1 MQYLCPL
8 YPEPCQDLIYQNGVL
23 PLSISFQFNN
33 SRLIHL
39 HTWTIWYFVSTY
51 MHQRSTTYHI
61 TWPHNCAKESF
72 HQLVVKLQSVTRLGT
87 LCIFLHSSGSVWL
100 AGGILVLWWETCIF
114 VQLSCGDKYAHPCVA
129 VTNVHILVLWWQ
141 PYILRTAKPV
151 PTQST
156 ENSPK

>member
-8 YPEPCQDLIYQNGVL
+8 YPESCQDLIYQNGVL

-39 HTWTIWYFVSTY
+39 HSWTIRRFVSTY
-51 MHQRSTTYHI
+51 APVQHRS
-61 TWPHNCAKESF
+61 PHNLTTWLR
-72 HQLVVKLQSVTRLGT
+72 QGVVPSIGRQTSECDPTWNR
-87 LCIFLHSSGSVWL
+87 CIVLHSSGSVWL
-100 AGGILVLWWETCIF
+100 AGGILVLWWQICIF
-114 VQLSCGDKYAHPCVA
+114 VQLSCGDKYTHPCVA

-141 PYILRTAKPV
+141 RYILPTAKPV

-156 ENSPK
+156 ENSLK